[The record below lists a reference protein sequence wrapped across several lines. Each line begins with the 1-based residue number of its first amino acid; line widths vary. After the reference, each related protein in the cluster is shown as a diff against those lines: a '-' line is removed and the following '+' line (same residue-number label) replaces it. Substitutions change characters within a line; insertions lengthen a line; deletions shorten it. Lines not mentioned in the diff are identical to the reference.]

1 MGDKIKIDLSSMFGE
16 DFATQIAT
24 PKKTTT
30 KKNGEIKIDLNDLF
44 GVDFK
49 KPKYIDNV
57 EDQEYDHISQDDFL
71 DISGK
76 GFGLFTEGREEIMQA
91 KLYETYNPNN
101 NEDGIQFEQ
110 YGSGNNIR
118 VILPNGDEE
127 EIELSGD
134 DGAEAKENYI
144 KFFKVYEIS

>member
-1 MGDKIKIDLSSMFGE
+1 MGDKNIISFDDFFSMDLTEE
-16 DFATQIAT
+16 D
-24 PKKTTT
+24 PT
-30 KKNGEIKIDLNDLF
+30 KKKKKKKRKVSLDEF
-44 GVDFK
+44 FTEEFK

-101 NEDGIQFEQ
+101 DEDGIQFEQ

-118 VILPNGDEE
+118 VILPNQ
-127 EIELSGD
+127 LL
-134 DGAEAKENYI
+134 YRQRL
-144 KFFKVYEIS
+144 